1 MYPNLLMPTNASFFP
16 YLHFKNVCTIIPE
29 GVAAAFFLFSPFC
42 PYNINSPIFHNSVSH
57 MAFHIHTSV
66 VLLTPVEL

>member
-1 MYPNLLMPTNASFFP
+1 MYPNASLFP
-16 YLHFKNVCTIIPE
+16 YLHFKNVCTIVPE
-29 GVAAAFFLFSPFC
+29 DVAAAFFLFSP
-42 PYNINSPIFHNSVSH
+42 YNIKSPIFHNSVPH